1 MIRFACPS
9 GHPLTA
15 PDHLAGKP
23 GKCPKCQAT
32 FVIPANP
39 SGSAGGGSGVAV
51 ATSAAAEAS
60 GSAVTPAAG
69 SGTGLAQGDIFVF
82 LCPNGHKLHGPPSLK
97 GKPGQCPHCGAR
109 FLIPTD
115 EDLADQPSEP
125 PTTEETPEPSGR
137 ERSAEPGIDF
147 DRLLASHERSDELA
161 QYPLAGPAGLGQI
174 VGRLWTRRT
183 PQAELEIYLNEGEI
197 LTPDYF
203 APQLST
209 SDYGVFGVREGDGR
223 YGVTIVPWSAVR
235 RVCLRR
241 MDGLPGDLFAP

>member
-23 GKCPKCQAT
+23 GKCPKCQAS
-32 FVIPANP
+32 FVVPATP
-39 SGSAGGGSGVAV
+39 SGSSGGGSGVAV
-51 ATSAAAEAS
+51 AASAAAEAS
-60 GSAVTPAAG
+60 GSVVTPAAG
-69 SGTGLAQGDIFVF
+69 SGTGLAPSDIFVF

-115 EDLADQPSEP
+115 DDLADQPEQP
-125 PTTEETPEPSGR
+125 AVPEESPRPSGR

-147 DRLLASHERSDELA
+147 DRLLAGSQHSEESAER
-161 QYPLAGPAGLGQI
+161 PPPGPAGLGQI
-174 VGRLWTRRT
+174 VGRLWRRRT
-183 PQAELEIYLNEGEI
+183 PQSELEIYLHEGEI
-197 LTPDYF
+197 LAPDYF
-203 APQLST
+203 APELST
-209 SDYGVFGVREGDGR
+209 SDYGVFAVREADGR
-223 YGVTIVPWSAVR
+223 FGVTIVPWGAVR

-241 MDGLPGDLFAP
+241 MDGLPGDLFTA